1 MSLCF
6 IGLAYNITSIC
17 PRQNASARTYSAPN
31 RTSTARCLH
40 SSTNQIRT
48 EDWEGTLRMTRR
60 RNIRHVQVSRRY
72 GVLYVRERLRIQRLL
87 QVVMKFVR
95 LAESHARGN
104 WAQRRE
110 RHDAVLITAIVCNIW
125 QDQTRLGPSVSTAV
139 TALPQYHRD

>member
-1 MSLCF
+1 
-6 IGLAYNITSIC
+6 
-17 PRQNASARTYSAPN
+17 
-31 RTSTARCLH
+31 
-40 SSTNQIRT
+40 
-48 EDWEGTLRMTRR
+48 MTRR